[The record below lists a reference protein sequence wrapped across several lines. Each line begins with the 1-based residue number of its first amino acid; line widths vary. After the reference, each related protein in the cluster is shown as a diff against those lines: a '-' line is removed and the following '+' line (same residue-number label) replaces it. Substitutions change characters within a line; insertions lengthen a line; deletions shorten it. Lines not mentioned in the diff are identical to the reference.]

1 MAVKKVDTQIRQEQ
15 IARATLEL
23 VAAGGLK
30 KLSVAAVAR
39 QVGLVPSAL
48 YRHFKS
54 KEEVL
59 NATVE
64 LIEEMLRNNIEAAQ
78 EEASDPVEQLHRLLL
93 RHVSMI
99 EENRSIPQIIFAE
112 EFYGGR
118 PARRRR
124 VYQLI
129 QGYLAA
135 VERIIQQGQESGQI
149 DRKIDSGVA
158 AVMFLGLVQP
168 SAILSIL
175 SDGEFDVNA
184 HATRAWPLFL
194 RAIRAKKA
202 EGTCSS

>member
-1 MAVKKVDTQIRQEQ
+1 MAVKKLDTQIRQEQ

-54 KEEVL
+54 KEDVL
-59 NATVE
+59 DATVE
-64 LIEEMLRNNIEAAQ
+64 LIEEMVTNNLKLVQ
-78 EEASDPVEQLHRLLL
+78 EETNHAVEQLHRLLL

-112 EFYGGR
+112 DFYGGR

-124 VYQLI
+124 VYQMI

-135 VERIIQQGQESGQI
+135 VEGIVRRGQENGQI
-149 DRKIDSGVA
+149 DRKIDPGVA
-158 AVMFLGLVQP
+158 AVMFLGLIQP
-168 SAILSIL
+168 SAILGIL
-175 SDGEFDVNA
+175 SDGEFDVYA

-194 RAIRAKKA
+194 RVIQAKKS

>member
-1 MAVKKVDTQIRQEQ
+1 MAVKKLDTQIRQEQ
-15 IARATLEL
+15 LARATLEL
-23 VAAGGLK
+23 VTSGGLK
-30 KLSVAAVAR
+30 NLSVAAVAR
-39 QVGLVPSAL
+39 RVGLVPSAL

-59 NATVE
+59 DATVE
-64 LIEEMLRNNIEAAQ
+64 LIEEMLRNNIKAVQ
-78 EEASDPVEQLHRLLL
+78 EETSDAVEQLHRLLL
-93 RHVSMI
+93 RHVRMI

-112 EFYGGR
+112 DFYGGR

-135 VERIIQQGQESGQI
+135 VERIIRLGQESGQI
-149 DRKIDSGVA
+149 DRKIDPRVA
-158 AVMFLGLVQP
+158 AVMFVGLIQP
-168 SAILSIL
+168 SAILGIL

-184 HATRAWPLFL
+184 HATRAWPLFH

-202 EGTCSS
+202 EDTCSS